1 MRSSIALVV
10 LLLCPLACAHGST
23 VQKLEFDTYRIAC
36 TDAPLDG
43 CLHEAANNACDKR
56 AYFVVRGISDVN
68 SRGTSESPE
77 IALSSQAIVR
87 CGPRRGWGDQ
97 AATLMSAAPLSAA
110 VPSATPVAQQPPAP
124 AAAPPAPVCAP
135 GSTQACIGPAAC
147 SGGQACKA
155 DGSGYDPCDCGS
167 PSPPPT
173 TRN

>member
-68 SRGTSESPE
+68 SRGTSESPW
-77 IALSSQAIVR
+77 
-87 CGPRRGWGDQ
+87 RRQGRIHWC
-97 AATLMSAAPLSAA
+97 
-110 VPSATPVAQQPPAP
+110 
-124 AAAPPAPVCAP
+124 CASHR
-135 GSTQACIGPAAC
+135 GTH
-147 SGGQACKA
+147 
-155 DGSGYDPCDCGS
+155 
-167 PSPPPT
+167 
-173 TRN
+173 R